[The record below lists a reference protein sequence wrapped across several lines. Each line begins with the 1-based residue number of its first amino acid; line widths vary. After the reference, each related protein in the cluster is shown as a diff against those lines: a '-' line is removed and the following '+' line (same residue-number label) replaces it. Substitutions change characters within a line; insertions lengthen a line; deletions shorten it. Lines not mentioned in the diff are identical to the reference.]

1 MEVIKGDDKLRDEIL
16 NDAKNKAEKILKKAS
31 KDAEEIIRNIDVE
44 IESYE
49 KDTASLT
56 MKSIEEETKK
66 IFASIDI
73 DVKKRR
79 LSYVGNIID
88 EVFSSVKDSIIKGKN
103 VESKRFISNLI
114 KSSLDEMNSSSYC
127 VEVGKLEDIKLTEK
141 EIRGIKLKNGSIDTI
156 IYSDNKEGY
165 YVTNKE
171 GDKLSYVSLD
181 NYINN
186 LKSMERLKIFSL
198 LSENGEKE

>member
-16 NDAKNKAEKILKKAS
+16 NDAKNKAEKILKKAN
-31 KDAEEIIRNIDVE
+31 KDAEEIIKNIDVE
-44 IESYE
+44 IENYE

-56 MKSIEEETKK
+56 MKSIEEERKK

-88 EVFSSVKDSIIKGKN
+88 EIFNSVKDSIIKGKIQDP
-103 VESKRFISNLI
+103 KGFISTLI
-114 KSSLDEMNSSSYC
+114 KRSFDEMGSGSYN

-141 EIRGIKLKNGSIDTI
+141 EIRDIKLKKGSIDTI
-156 IYSDNKEGY
+156 IYSENKGGY
-165 YVTNKE
+165 YISNKE
-171 GDKLSYVSLD
+171 GDKLSYISLD
-181 NYINN
+181 SYINK